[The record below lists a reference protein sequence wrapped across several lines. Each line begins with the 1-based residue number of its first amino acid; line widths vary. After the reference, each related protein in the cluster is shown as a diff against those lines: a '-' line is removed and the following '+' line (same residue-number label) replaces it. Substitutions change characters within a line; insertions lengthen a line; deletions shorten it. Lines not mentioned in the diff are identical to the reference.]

1 MGISYKI
8 KNPPYDTVTLVP
20 YVEEDNKSKSP
31 FGGPKKV
38 KSNVVF
44 SGKRRIIWFLTIKSI
59 IFLKRNV
66 WENHKFNVIIRVNG
80 QFS

>member
-1 MGISYKI
+1 MFGGLPIPGLGGSDKDPNVPQTYPYLGISYKI

-20 YVEEDNKSKSP
+20 YVEEDNKSMSP

-44 SGKRRIIWFLTIKSI
+44 SGKRRIIWFLTIK
-59 IFLKRNV
+59 
-66 WENHKFNVIIRVNG
+66 
-80 QFS
+80 